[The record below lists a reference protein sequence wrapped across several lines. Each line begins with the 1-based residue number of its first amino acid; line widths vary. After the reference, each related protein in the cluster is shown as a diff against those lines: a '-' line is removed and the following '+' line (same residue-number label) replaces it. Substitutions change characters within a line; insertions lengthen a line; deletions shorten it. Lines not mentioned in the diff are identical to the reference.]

1 MEKLTCRHYSSP
13 QQQNEAEKV
22 GQKRLNASGSGSRG
36 KKRAKVVIADGRR
49 DENEVPVVSNGP
61 ELVGRGVEHF
71 CYLDE
76 EDKQG

>member
-1 MEKLTCRHYSSP
+1 MS

-22 GQKRLNASGSGSRG
+22 GQKRSNANGSGSRG
-36 KKRAKVVIADGRR
+36 KKNANVVIVDDRR
-49 DENEVPVVSNGP
+49 DENKVPVVSNGY
-61 ELVGRGVEHF
+61 ELVGKVVDHF